1 MSEILNF
8 FYKTKNQSI
17 KYKKYFHVYESI
29 FKRFKN
35 KNITF
40 VEIGLFHGGSL
51 EIWRNYFGKEARIIG
66 IDNNPD
72 CKKFEKDGFEIFIG
86 DQKSDLFWNDFFKK
100 VGNVDIILDDG
111 GHSND
116 QQISTTINT
125 IPNINDDGL
134 LVIEDTHTSYMQQ
147 FGNPHKYSFINFS
160 KKIIDEI
167 NFKFFKS
174 KNDEYFFNKYI
185 YSTQFY
191 ESICIFYVNKKFCA
205 NNEILINQG
214 KATISINSNKLKGFD
229 KIKES
234 IKKNNIW
241 TYFYQKIFLHL
252 KNFNLRKYF
261 N

>member
-1 MSEILNF
+1 MIADVPLGAFLSGGLDSSSIVAFAKEINPKINCF
-8 FYKTKNQSI
+8 T
-17 KYKKYFHVYESI
+17 
-29 FKRFKN
+29 
-35 KNITF
+35 
-40 VEIGLFHGGSL
+40 
-51 EIWRNYFGKEARIIG
+51 
-66 IDNNPD
+66 IDNG
-72 CKKFEKDGFEIFIG
+72 KG

-174 KNDEYFFNKYI
+174 KNEEYFFNKYI

-191 ESICIFYVNKKFCA
+191 ESICIFYINKKFCT

-214 KATISINSNKLKGFD
+214 KATISTNLKKLKSFD
-229 KIKES
+229 KIKENV
-234 IKKNNIW
+234 KKNKILI
-241 TYFYQKIFLHL
+241 YLYQKIFLHL
-252 KNFNLRKYF
+252 KNFNLKKYF

>member
-17 KYKKYFHVYESI
+17 KYKKYFNVYETV
-29 FKRFKN
+29 FKKFKE
-35 KNITF
+35 KKITF

-66 IDNNPD
+66 IDNNPE

-86 DQKSDLFWNDFFKK
+86 DQNSDVFWKDFFKK

-111 GHSND
+111 GHSNN

-125 IPNINDDGL
+125 IPNINDNGL
-134 LVIEDTHTSYMQQ
+134 LIIEDTHTSYMQE
-147 FGNPHKYSFINFS
+147 FGNPHKYNFINFS
-160 KKIIDEI
+160 KKIVDEI
-167 NFKFFKS
+167 NYKFFSENK
-174 KNDEYFFNKYI
+174 KKFFLNNYI

-191 ESICIFYVNKKFCA
+191 ESICIFYVDRKLCT
-205 NNEILINQG
+205 NNEILMSKGN
-214 KATISINSNKLKGFD
+214 ATISANIKNETSSNKFKN
-229 KIKES
+229 KIKRNK
-234 IKKNNIW
+234 IAI
-241 TYFYQKIFLHL
+241 FLYQKIFLYL
-252 KNFNLRKYF
+252 KNFSLRKYF